1 MARGAHGEIDEKA
14 SVSDASRALAGATA
28 GAVASCVCSP
38 FDVAKTR
45 IQMRGVFA
53 ASSVAAARF
62 TTLSKTLRLI
72 VAEEGTL
79 GLYRGLSATLSTVPL
94 FYFAFFPV
102 YERAKARISSTGAL
116 GERGVNVLAA
126 ILAGGLA
133 DFFTNPLWVIRT
145 RMQTSYMHNPAA
157 PNLNVLQMGRTILQS
172 EGASAFYKGFGASLL
187 GLSHVAI
194 QLPVYEEMKTRVET
208 GVAWLDVLVAAALSK
223 LAATLVTYP
232 HETIRT
238 RLQDQRGRA
247 ADARY
252 RGLVHCTRVI
262 VRNEGVRGL
271 YAGLKVNIVRVV
283 PAAITTFVVYESIVK
298 MCRERA

>member
-1 MARGAHGEIDEKA
+1 MARRDAA
-14 SVSDASRALAGATA
+14 AVPTASDAARALAGAAA

-38 FDVAKTR
+38 LDVAKTR

-53 ASSVAAARF
+53 TSNVAAARF
-62 TTLSKTLRLI
+62 TTISSSLRLI
-72 VAEEGTL
+72 YAEEGGR

-102 YERAKARISSTGAL
+102 YERAKARISSTAAL
-116 GERGVNVLAA
+116 NERGVNVLAA

-133 DFFTNPLWVIRT
+133 DSLTNPLWVIRT

-157 PNLNVLQMGRTILQS
+157 PNLNVLQMGRTILRS
-172 EGASAFYKGFGASLL
+172 EGAAAFYKGFGASLL

-194 QLPVYEEMKTRVET
+194 QLPVYEELKTRVET
-208 GVAWLDVLVAAALSK
+208 GAAWLDVLVAAALSK

-247 ADARY
+247 GAADRRY
-252 RGLVHCTRVI
+252 RGLFNCASVI
-262 VRNEGVRGL
+262 VRDEGVRGL
-271 YAGLKVNIVRVV
+271 YAGLRVNVVRVV
-283 PAAITTFVVYESIVK
+283 PAAITTFAVYESIVK
-298 MCRERA
+298 VCRERA